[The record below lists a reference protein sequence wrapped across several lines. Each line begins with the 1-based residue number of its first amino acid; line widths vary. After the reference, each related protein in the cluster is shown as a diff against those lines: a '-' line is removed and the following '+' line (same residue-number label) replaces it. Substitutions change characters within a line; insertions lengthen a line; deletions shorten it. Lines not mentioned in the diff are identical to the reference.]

1 MKNVLIISTSLRT
14 GGNSDLLADAF
25 AQGAHEAGHA
35 VEKLSLRDKTIQF
48 CKGCL
53 ACQKT
58 QRCVIHDD
66 ANSIVQKMKDAQ
78 VHVFATPIYYYEM
91 CGQMKTLLDRA
102 NPLFSSDYAF
112 RHVYLLASAADSAE
126 SAVDGALNGLKGWI
140 SCFPKAR
147 LAGVVRG
154 VGATDPGDIRT
165 HTAVL
170 DAARTMG
177 SQV

>member
-1 MKNVLIISTSLRT
+1 MKNILIISTSLRT
-14 GGNSDLLADAF
+14 GSNSDLLADAF
-25 AQGAHEAGHA
+25 AQGAREAGHA

-78 VHVFATPIYYYEM
+78 VLVFATPIYYYEM

-112 RHVYLLASAADSAE
+112 RHVYLLDFLFSQGASGRRRPRCGRNRSGRHPHPYRCA
-126 SAVDGALNGLKGWI
+126 GCGPHHGQPGLGTL
-140 SCFPKAR
+140 PVA
-147 LAGVVRG
+147 
-154 VGATDPGDIRT
+154 
-165 HTAVL
+165 
-170 DAARTMG
+170 M
-177 SQV
+177 